1 MDLGLWSLEST
12 WSSACQS
19 PKTKDQRPNQKLAN
33 GKRQYLIVGLGNPGA
48 EYESTRHNLGFM
60 LIDKLAADLGLG
72 KFRRECQ
79 SLVARAEIEG
89 ETVKLVKPQTYMNLS
104 GEAVACLIAKHKL
117 SDVGE
122 NLIVVSDDLALPF
135 GKIRIRAR
143 GSAGGH
149 NGLKSIIGA
158 LGTNEFTRLRIGIQ
172 PEHPISDSKRFVL
185 DPFSRTSRAEV
196 EKILEKSAEALRAII
211 KDGVLKAMTEY
222 NSNE

>member
-1 MDLGLWSLEST
+1 
-12 WSSACQS
+12 
-19 PKTKDQRPNQKLAN
+19 
-33 GKRQYLIVGLGNPGA
+33 
-48 EYESTRHNLGFM
+48 M
-60 LIDKLAADLGLG
+60 LIDRLAGEFGLL

-79 SLVARAEIEG
+79 SLVGGVEIEK

-104 GEAVACLIAKHKL
+104 GEAVACLVEKQRL
-117 SDVGE
+117 SGHE
-122 NLIVVSDDLALPF
+122 GKLIVISDDLALPF

-172 PEHPISDSKRFVL
+172 PEHPIGDSKRFVL
-185 DPFSRTSRAEV
+185 DSFPRTSRPELD
-196 EKILEKSAEALRAII
+196 KILERSAEALRVILRE
-211 KDGVLKAMTEY
+211 GVLKAMTVY